1 MPHHARPS
9 RGAAAN
15 RPPSK
20 AAAASAPRPSK
31 TPPSRPSKAAPSS
44 SKKATQRA
52 GGAPSRPQR
61 STATTSSSTSA
72 TTPSTSGGR
81 ASRPRKKQ
89 RVDAASDAPPSAS
102 ESTAKQPPGPSREN
116 KRKRDGDDDDDVV
129 ELASGDEESEEIE
142 LSSDEEDGPA
152 STASTTT
159 NGTKTI
165 QSFFSPVGKRHGLK
179 CKSAKKATIKE
190 GRPRNDAEREVERK
204 KKQPSVYG
212 FVSFPKGAK
221 PKTAHV
227 QVETTENE
235 EAGDEEAPMPKSGCK
250 LSKPSTSRGGY
261 IDYDDPVV
269 QAVVQAGFKSM
280 VETGGH
286 YPSAKQAMREKN
298 NTVVIPRQSFL
309 GKWKK
314 RVKEVQGDDDDEGSE
329 EDADGMGQ
337 FDRHR
342 ETDKKGKKKAG
353 LTSAATRNLLQSIA
367 TARDKNNKGM
377 SRKEMICLIA
387 ELESVNAKT
396 AENHYDYLVREG
408 KLPELKRG
416 GRVVTAQ
423 PTTTNR
429 SAITTEK
436 LLRTHNTVQL
446 AWEMQKQLNGRTP
459 EERAEFESKKDFFTC
474 NLDEMCVIASDGT
487 VRVLGAAEKRKQE
500 KNMADC
506 RDSITT
512 VRVGSAANGETFANF
527 CKHHTA
533 PAGSCVLMTP
543 SAYMT
548 DETWR
553 EGATKLC
560 QGIRQMDGIR
570 DHPDFWVVFSLDGF
584 GSHLDS
590 AALEVFA
597 EHKILVIKEEGDTSH
612 VSQAYDA
619 FVAKEDKRFSRE
631 LMDTYRA
638 GGRNMI
644 SQWELIILV
653 NSALNLVE
661 ETDAW
666 RQSFIRVNMCPSK
679 CVPFRQW
686 VQKIE
691 ESVNAADR
699 FFTNRSGLFDATP
712 AAWKHL
718 TEVQRRS
725 VCSVLESLEGSWTKE
740 GVVKMMELGFVAF
753 DDIPK
758 LRGCYLLSKEDPSIF
773 VAPSI
778 PAAEESAAP
787 TPQRQWMLDRDFDG
801 FSFAPRNL
809 LEAFRADKAKSPAN
823 QGPVQGHHGPR
834 YFDHPLAVA
843 DDPEN
848 PGEKMLS
855 GIAVPKENWRD
866 NWSMGW
872 PQGRSKKSAAAL
884 FCHMTNFVASNHGWH
899 KGGSLTPSPYL
910 HLEISEEQ
918 VDLLN
923 PTPRDVQLGAII
935 DQCVGAKA
943 QKVIAKRRVD
953 MVAGNVQSY
962 ARILN
967 GPAQLSKIRT
977 YNDLAASMAE
987 YKRERAQREE
997 KARKQKKA
1005 DDAEKAAKQMEKK
1018 RLAGEERD
1026 RLLPICQEQV
1036 ALGLQHVLSLNVKA
1050 TNAAPD
1056 IHMFNILKYVYN
1068 HPEAKTGLKK
1078 PRAVELLTELTGDF
1092 FSNLIAGAR
1101 EQASLLGAT
1110 VTVDDAGGDD
1120 ATQAY
1125 LVATR
1130 TGGNP
1135 IVTVGGSGDALCPA
1149 INVKDA
1155 YDRGRRGYCDPVLDQ
1170 ALNDLG
1176 RDLTVGYVNDLN
1188 YAPLAKRNEVWEEYK
1203 EANGWEQAF
1212 FVADAANFSSA
1223 EALQSAIETELEGVA
1238 PVDFIYAPWD
1248 YLSINTVAALRATNA
1263 SGTAVYGADF
1273 NDEDIAVMIEP
1284 DSPWKATAGGDPR
1297 AIGAALIR
1305 MVAIDAA
1312 GELNETQ
1319 VTIPSVLVT
1328 QSYLLDNNITDLM
1341 ELDDA
1346 NPELE
1351 LPDFMR
1357 ACWIPESGTGEND
1370 DSSSARAFSTAAVW
1384 SLAVGVASVCA

>member
-9 RGAAAN
+9 RAAAAKH
-15 RPPSK
+15 PPSK
-20 AAAASAPRPSK
+20 AAAAPAPRPSK
-31 TPPSRPSKAAPSS
+31 TPPSRPLKAAPSS
-44 SKKATQRA
+44 AKKATQLA
-52 GGAPSRPQR
+52 GGAPSRPRR
-61 STATTSSSTSA
+61 STAATSSSTHA
-72 TTPSTSGGR
+72 TAPSTSGGR

-89 RVDAASDAPPSAS
+89 RVNAASDAPPPAS
-102 ESTAKQPPGPSREN
+102 DSTAKQPPGPSREN

-129 ELASGDEESEEIE
+129 ELASGEEEGGEID

-152 STASTTT
+152 STASTTA

-190 GRPRNDAEREVERK
+190 GRPRNDAEREVERNK
-204 KKQPSVYG
+204 EQPSMYA
-212 FVSFPKGAK
+212 FVSYPKGAK
-221 PKTAHV
+221 PKTARV
-227 QVETTENE
+227 QVETENE
-235 EAGDEEAPMPKSGCK
+235 EAGEDEEAPMPKSGCK

-314 RVKEVQGDDDDEGSE
+314 RVKEVQGDDEDEGSE

-436 LLRTHNTVQL
+436 LLRTFNTVQL

-512 VRVGSAANGETFANF
+512 VRVCSAANVGGPRIFLAKGKTLESETFANF

-533 PAGSCVLMTP
+533 PVGSCVLMTP

-560 QGIRQMDGIR
+560 EGIRQMDGIR

-619 FVAKEDKRFSRE
+619 FVAKEDKRFSKE
-631 LMDTYRA
+631 LMDMYRSR
-638 GGRNMI
+638 GNNMI

-666 RQSFIRVNMCPSK
+666 RKSFIRVNMCPSK
-679 CVPFRQW
+679 CVPFGQW

-773 VAPSI
+773 VAPVA

-801 FSFAPRNL
+801 FAFAPINL
-809 LEAFRADKAKSPAN
+809 LEDFRADKAKSPAN
-823 QGPVQGHHGPR
+823 QGPVQGHFGPR
-834 YFDHPLAVA
+834 YFDHPLAVV

-899 KGGSLTPSPYL
+899 KGGSLTPSSYL

-997 KARKQKKA
+997 KAREQKKA
-1005 DDAEKAAKQMEKK
+1005 DDAEKAAKQLEKK

-1068 HPEAKTGLKK
+1068 HPEAKSGLKK
-1078 PRAVELLTELTGDF
+1078 PRAAELLTELL
-1092 FSNLIAGAR
+1092 SPP
-1101 EQASLLGAT
+1101 S
-1110 VTVDDAGGDD
+1110 
-1120 ATQAY
+1120 
-1125 LVATR
+1125 
-1130 TGGNP
+1130 
-1135 IVTVGGSGDALCPA
+1135 
-1149 INVKDA
+1149 
-1155 YDRGRRGYCDPVLDQ
+1155 
-1170 ALNDLG
+1170 
-1176 RDLTVGYVNDLN
+1176 
-1188 YAPLAKRNEVWEEYK
+1188 
-1203 EANGWEQAF
+1203 
-1212 FVADAANFSSA
+1212 ADANADEDQSGSVEQESSVDAAAN
-1223 EALQSAIETELEGVA
+1223 EQ
-1238 PVDFIYAPWD
+1238 
-1248 YLSINTVAALRATNA
+1248 
-1263 SGTAVYGADF
+1263 GTA
-1273 NDEDIAVMIEP
+1273 
-1284 DSPWKATAGGDPR
+1284 
-1297 AIGAALIR
+1297 AAE
-1305 MVAIDAA
+1305 MDV
-1312 GELNETQ
+1312 
-1319 VTIPSVLVT
+1319 
-1328 QSYLLDNNITDLM
+1328 
-1341 ELDDA
+1341 
-1346 NPELE
+1346 
-1351 LPDFMR
+1351 
-1357 ACWIPESGTGEND
+1357 
-1370 DSSSARAFSTAAVW
+1370 
-1384 SLAVGVASVCA
+1384 